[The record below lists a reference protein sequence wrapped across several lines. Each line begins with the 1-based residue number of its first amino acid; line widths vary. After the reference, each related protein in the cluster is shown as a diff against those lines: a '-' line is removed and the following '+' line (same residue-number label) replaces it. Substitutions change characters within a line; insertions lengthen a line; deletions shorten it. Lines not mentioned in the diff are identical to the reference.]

1 MGQGGIKGVAMCAA
15 ISLTAGC
22 LADMGEVPFV
32 ARLST
37 GAQTSVETPSDT
49 AALRETPTK
58 NDETLNVDSAVIQ
71 GLLARQTVLPANSAY
86 DRVATAV
93 LAANARAAETEL
105 RAARL
110 RAEAAS
116 KNWLP
121 TVGPRISLNS
131 LGDIISQIVVDQVLF
146 DNGRKKGERAFAKA
160 DVEVAAVALA
170 EDTNDRVATGLG
182 LYLDAAEAR
191 EATALHRV
199 TLREMEHFD
208 YIMSE
213 RVRGGVSDMSDLN
226 VIRQK
231 LAEIRASIASGQEA
245 EATAIAELNAMAIQ
259 PLDDVRGQ
267 QTLMIS
273 AAAAQPLAVTRAEAE
288 KERNIAQ
295 FQIDRANQLPGISA
309 QGTVGENSGAGITAG
324 GMGIGLGTGARLRAL
339 EAAKEAAGRDVAQAT
354 EDSNRTLRRLEGR
367 VAATERQAGEARAL
381 TAQAK
386 ANLDLFQDQ
395 YEAGRRQ
402 VMDVVGVYETFAA
415 RQAAEVTVKYE
426 ALRVQIELAR
436 VQGVLADG
444 DKI

>member
-1 MGQGGIKGVAMCAA
+1 MGQGVIKSAA
-15 ISLTAGC
+15 LFAAVSLTAGC
-22 LADMGEVPFV
+22 LADMGDAPFV
-32 ARLST
+32 SRLNGGSST
-37 GAQTSVETPSDT
+37 QVGDPGET
-49 AALRETPTK
+49 AALRQTPTK
-58 NDETLNVDSAVIQ
+58 NDETLNAESVVVQ
-71 GLLARQTVLPANSAY
+71 GLLARQSVLPANSAY
-86 DRVATAV
+86 DRVSTAV

-121 TVGPRISLNS
+121 TIGPRISLNS

-170 EDTNDRVATGLG
+170 EDTNDRVATGLD
-182 LYLDAAEAR
+182 LYLSGAEGR
-191 EATALHRV
+191 ETAALHRA
-199 TLREMEHFD
+199 TLREMEHFE

-231 LAEIRASIASGQEA
+231 LAEIRASIAASDEA
-245 EATAIAELNAMAIQ
+245 AHTAVAELNAMAIE
-259 PLDDVRGQ
+259 PLDEVRGM
-267 QTLMIS
+267 QTLDIS
-273 AAAAQPLAVTRAEAE
+273 ASAAQPLAVTRAEAE
-288 KERNIAQ
+288 KERDIAQ
-295 FQIDRANQLPGISA
+295 SQIDRANQLPGISA
-309 QGTVGENSGAGITAG
+309 QATLGENSGAGITAG
-324 GMGIGLGTGARLRAL
+324 GTGIGLGTASRLRAL
-339 EAAKEAAGRDVAQAT
+339 EAAKEAAGRQVAQAN
-354 EDSNRTLRRLEGR
+354 EDANRTLRKLEGQ
-367 VAATERQAGEARAL
+367 VAATARQAGEARGL

-386 ANLDLFQDQ
+386 ANLDLFQEQ

-415 RQAAEVTVKYE
+415 RQTAEISVKYQ
-426 ALRVQIELAR
+426 ALRVQVELAR